1 MGGNLIP
8 FKGKAPR
15 PHGSSYVDPAARV
28 MGDVEILEGASVWP
42 GAVIRGDDS
51 QVLIGRMAA
60 VLENCVVEAPSGL
73 PVRVGERALIS
84 HGAILHGCSIGDGA
98 LVGVGAIV
106 LDGAK
111 VGDRAIVAAGALVPP
126 NGIVEDGKLAMGIP
140 ARAVRDVAG
149 AEMEAISKEV
159 ERLHEKAM
167 EYKRILERPYS
178 PRWPHRAFI

>member
-1 MGGNLIP
+1 GDNLIP

-15 PHGSSYVDPAARV
+15 PHESSYVDPAARV
-28 MGDVEILEGASVWP
+28 IGDVEISEGASVWP

-51 QVLIGRMAA
+51 QILIGRMAV
-60 VLENCVVEAPSGL
+60 VLENCIVEAPSGL

-84 HGAILHGCSIGDGA
+84 HGAILHGCLIGDGA
-98 LVGVGAIV
+98 LVGIGAIV

-140 ARAVRDVAG
+140 AKPVRDVTAT
-149 AEMEAISKEV
+149 EMEAISKEV
-159 ERLHEKAM
+159 ERLHWKAM
-167 EYKRILERPYS
+167 EYKRILERPRPTNS
-178 PRWPHRAFI
+178 PHHALT